1 MTSGPR
7 NITNQYRAIRKSSK
21 ARGVVEKR
29 CGANESV
36 DVIGLGQSG
45 NERPAR
51 LVLPVQSRCE
61 GRHCTGH
68 RAVSLI
74 FLPVT
79 PVPGPGLKLRD
90 MV

>member
-1 MTSGPR
+1 M
-7 NITNQYRAIRKSSK
+7 
-21 ARGVVEKR
+21 VEKR

-45 NERPAR
+45 NERQAR

-61 GRHCTGH
+61 GPGDTHCTGH